1 MQFWTV
7 FSRIRTE
14 CGEIRSNSPYSVRM
28 RETTD
33 QNNSEYGHFL
43 RSAASISFPNRT
55 TTETATDTY
64 MNIYQKSWNKVF
76 DGVSERKMNIKK
88 LFGITLWTEQGKIR
102 IIHKR
107 T

>member
-1 MQFWTV
+1 MYCGKYDAILDCIFP
-7 FSRIRTE
+7 IRTE

-64 MNIYQKSWNKVF
+64 MNIY
-76 DGVSERKMNIKK
+76 
-88 LFGITLWTEQGKIR
+88 
-102 IIHKR
+102 
-107 T
+107 